1 METIQQVIKKL
12 IQKHRSKVVWSTKP
26 YVDEIISTMDS
37 DDLDKLG
44 MNSSEEYL
52 NYEDCGFIVKRVL
65 LFDND
70 TPVAFFDILDD
81 DVQYNIA
88 IGTRSDIKYRNKGYA
103 SNAAKQ
109 GMTFFNKYKKLFN
122 KKVIWGVR
130 TDNIASIK
138 IAESLGFIR
147 DNNSY
152 SDDKKWI
159 NYVYE

>member
-12 IQKHRSKVVWSTKP
+12 IQKYRSKVVWNTKP

-44 MNSSEEYL
+44 MNSSGEYL
-52 NYEDCGFIVKRVL
+52 NYEDCGFIVKRVI
-65 LFDND
+65 LFDNNI
-70 TPVAFFDILDD
+70 PVAFFDILDD
-81 DVQYNIA
+81 DTQYNIA

-109 GMTFFNKYKKLFN
+109 GMNFYKKYKRLFN

-130 TDNIASIK
+130 VDNIASIK
-138 IAESLGFIR
+138 IAESLGFIK

-152 SDDKKWI
+152 SDDNKWVS
-159 NYVYE
+159 YVYN

>member
-1 METIQQVIKKL
+1 MDIIKKL
-12 IQKHRSKVVWSTKP
+12 IQKHRSKIVWNTKP

-37 DDLDKLG
+37 DELDKLG
-44 MNSSEEYL
+44 MNSSSQYL
-52 NYEDCGFIVKRVL
+52 DYKDCGFIVKRVL

-70 TPVAFFDILDD
+70 IPIAFFDILDD

-109 GMTFFNKYKKLFN
+109 GMNYFNSHKLFFGN

-130 TDNIASIK
+130 ADNIASIK
-138 IAESLGFIR
+138 IAESLGFIK
-147 DNNSY
+147 DDSSY
-152 SDDKKWI
+152 SDDNKWI
-159 NYVYE
+159 NYIYE

>member
-1 METIQQVIKKL
+1 MKNVKQGIKKL
-12 IQKHRSKVVWSTKP
+12 IQRHRSKLVWNTKP
-26 YVDEIISTMDS
+26 YVDEIISTMGA

-44 MNSSEEYL
+44 MNSSGEYL

-65 LFDND
+65 LFDNNI
-70 TPVAFFDILDD
+70 PVCFFDILDD

-103 SNAAKQ
+103 SNAAQQ
-109 GMTFFNKYKKLFN
+109 GMMFFNKYKKLFN

-130 TDNIASIK
+130 TDNVASIK
-138 IAESLGFIR
+138 IAESLGFIK
-147 DNNSY
+147 DNTSY
-152 SDDKKWI
+152 SDDNRWI

>member
-1 METIQQVIKKL
+1 MKIIKYYIKRL
-12 IQKHRSKVVWSTKP
+12 IQRHRSKVVWNTKP
-26 YVDEIISTMDS
+26 YVDEIISTMNS

-44 MNSSEEYL
+44 MNSSGQYL
-52 NYEDCGFIVKRVL
+52 NYKDCGFIVKRIL
-65 LFDND
+65 LFDNEI
-70 TPVAFFDILDD
+70 PVAFFDILDD

-103 SNAAKQ
+103 SSAAKQ
-109 GMTFFNKYKKLFN
+109 GMTFYNKYKKLFK

-138 IAESLGFIR
+138 IAESLGFIK

-152 SDDKKWI
+152 SDDNKWI